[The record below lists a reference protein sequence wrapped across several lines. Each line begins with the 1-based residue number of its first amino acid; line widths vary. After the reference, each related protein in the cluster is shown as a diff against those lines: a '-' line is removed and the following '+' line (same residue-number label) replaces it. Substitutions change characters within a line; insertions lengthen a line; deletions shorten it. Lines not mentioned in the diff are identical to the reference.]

1 MRKTLVSLAALAA
14 VGLVAPYVAPAQA
27 DETVVIKRHHE
38 RDHYWNYAPR
48 HDKTVIIKHRH
59 EHRHEHHDEY

>member
-59 EHRHEHHDEY
+59 EHHDEY